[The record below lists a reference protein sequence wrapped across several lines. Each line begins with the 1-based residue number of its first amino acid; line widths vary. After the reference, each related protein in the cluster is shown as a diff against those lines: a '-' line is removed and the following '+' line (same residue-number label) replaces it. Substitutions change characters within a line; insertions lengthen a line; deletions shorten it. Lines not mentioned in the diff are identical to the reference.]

1 MELTGRGGY
10 YSWGRAAPPSDGTAT
25 PSSSRPER
33 IHLGVVTRPA
43 FMVLSVLNFECN
55 SPHPRHLGPLRSV
68 LFMGGGGW
76 GLCFHRAHLPLR
88 RARSPGAASGRV
100 PQRSSTVT
108 AGEGWRRQVSLP
120 ARPCAGIAT
129 NKMQE
134 GASPPAGRI
143 RWGGAGLPKLGV
155 FRLRMPG

>member
-1 MELTGRGGY
+1 MVELTGRGGY

-68 LFMGGGGW
+68 LFYRRW
-76 GLCFHRAHLPLR
+76 GLGRAHLPLR

-100 PQRSSTVT
+100 PRRSSTVA
-108 AGEGWRRQVSLP
+108 AGEGWRRRVSSS